1 MKEIEYTLKHSNYR
15 TDIDGLRAIAIL
27 AVIVF
32 HLNSNL
38 LPGGFTGVDIFFVI
52 SGYVVTGSILRKDN
66 TKFKNRLCSSRLNE
80 SR

>member
-38 LPGGFTGVDIFFVI
+38 LPGGFTGSEHQSNVLLVK
-52 SGYVVTGSILRKDN
+52 SMEK
-66 TKFKNRLCSSRLNE
+66 
-80 SR
+80 